1 MKNTDLSIVKI
12 ESPEEKSI
20 ICNKILN
27 FLPNWFGVPEAITEY
42 TEQVKTLPLFACKTD
57 DDALGFIV
65 IKQYS
70 IHNAEIIVMGV
81 LQEYHRQEIGK
92 KLLVV
97 CENYCLEVGIQC
109 LTVKTLADTHPS
121 RSYAKTRAFYLAMGF
136 HPQMILTD
144 YWDENNPCL
153 VMIKPLSTQAL
164 NVIQMQNEHIEFIHE
179 VKFCDSNK
187 ATLHD
192 TDMTL
197 DEWEAVCYKSMKDP
211 DETNF
216 IIRKGIVPVAWLK
229 INGLQNKDMAWI
241 SMLVVHEKF
250 QQQDIGSFVVRFV
263 EELKFLHFGELLFE
277 K

>member
-1 MKNTDLSIVKI
+1 
-12 ESPEEKSI
+12 
-20 ICNKILN
+20 
-27 FLPNWFGVPEAITEY
+27 
-42 TEQVKTLPLFACKTD
+42 
-57 DDALGFIV
+57 
-65 IKQYS
+65 
-70 IHNAEIIVMGV
+70 
-81 LQEYHRQEIGK
+81 
-92 KLLVV
+92 
-97 CENYCLEVGIQC
+97 
-109 LTVKTLADTHPS
+109 
-121 RSYAKTRAFYLAMGF
+121 MGF